1 MNTTSSLNKAREELE
16 RAKKKAA
23 ADANA
28 AQLARKVAR
37 AAKLRLKQARKL
49 SKVVRKSARR
59 ADAKSEESSEALDS
73 AQAKV
78 EKLRKRLRKEQHKAG
93 VRRAPGARR
102 PASNMVKKHP
112 ARLARRSK
120 VPQKGAPKQKVARG
134 KGRLPHSRPKS
145 KLTENTK
152 TPTPREPR
160 VEPRRRTKVTPT
172 TPPSATAPK
181 PNPILPTGQNPG
193 DQEPLHAPDVDAPAA
208 AG

>member
-1 MNTTSSLNKAREELE
+1 MNTTASLNKASEELE
-16 RAKKKAA
+16 RAKTQAA

-49 SKVVRKSARR
+49 SKMARKSARR

-93 VRRAPGARR
+93 VRRAPGTRR
-102 PASNMVKKHP
+102 SESNMVKKHS

-120 VPQKGAPKQKVARG
+120 VPQKGSPKQNVARG
-134 KGRLPHSRPKS
+134 KGRLPQSRSKS

-152 TPTPREPR
+152 PPTPREPP

-172 TPPSATAPK
+172 TPPSAT
-181 PNPILPTGQNPG
+181 
-193 DQEPLHAPDVDAPAA
+193 DQEPSHAPDADAPAA

>member
-16 RAKKKAA
+16 RAKTKAA

-49 SKVVRKSARR
+49 SKMARKSARR
-59 ADAKSEESSEALDS
+59 ADAKSEESSDALDS

-78 EKLRKRLRKEQHKAG
+78 EKLRKRLRKEQ
-93 VRRAPGARR
+93 P
-102 PASNMVKKHP
+102 KKDP
-112 ARLARRSK
+112 ARLARRPK

-134 KGRLPHSRPKS
+134 KDGLPHGRPKS
-145 KLTENTK
+145 KLSENTK
-152 TPTPREPR
+152 TPTPREPP
-160 VEPRRRTKVTPT
+160 VEPRRRTKAGVRRAPETRRPGSNVVKVTPKR
-172 TPPSATAPK
+172 PPSATASK
-181 PNPILPTGQNPG
+181 PNPILRAGQNPG
-193 DQEPLHAPDVDAPAA
+193 DEEPLHAPDFDAPAA